1 MTAVSEPT
9 PRPVQVQAT
18 VRENEP
24 VGAYRHLELEAPGI
38 AAGARPGQFVA
49 FAVGDPPT
57 ATLLRRAVSL
67 YAAEPSSGRVEVVV
81 AAHGPGTAW
90 LTRRQPGEVVDVV
103 GPLGRPYRSPVGR
116 RAVVVG
122 GGYGSAPLLWWA
134 TEMRAAGVSVEAV
147 LGAASKERLFGVEA
161 AYRILGDPRRVHV
174 TTEDGGRGVRGRV
187 TDVLPALLAGGAD
200 LEDPP
205 EVYACGPMGML
216 RAVSEQ
222 ARAAGVAAW
231 ATVEESM
238 ACGIGVCMTC
248 VLPVR
253 GDDGL
258 TRMTRACTDG
268 PTFAGQSVRWDAVH
282 AASGAVGSAV
292 PADAVGA
299 PRPAG
304 ATR

>member
-1 MTAVSEPT
+1 VTTAGG
-9 PRPVQVQAT
+9 RPVQVQAT

-67 YAAEPSSGRVEVVV
+67 YATEPSSGRVEVVL

-90 LTRRQPGEVVDVV
+90 LTRRQPGDVVDVV
-103 GPLGRPYRSPVGR
+103 GPLGVPYRPPGGG

-187 TDVLPALLAGGAD
+187 TDVLPALLVDGAGGA
-200 LEDPP
+200 EVP

-222 ARAAGVAAW
+222 ARAAGAVAW

-268 PTFAGQSVRWDAVH
+268 PTFAGEAVRWEAVH
-282 AASGAVGSAV
+282 AAPGAVGSAV

-304 ATR
+304 VAR